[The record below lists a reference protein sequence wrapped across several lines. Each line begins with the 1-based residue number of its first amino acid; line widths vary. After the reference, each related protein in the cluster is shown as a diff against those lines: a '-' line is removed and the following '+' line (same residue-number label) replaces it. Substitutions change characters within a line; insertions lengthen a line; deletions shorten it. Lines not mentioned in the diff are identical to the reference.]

1 MSSQYL
7 IGKELCR
14 IGRAVLDLVRS
25 RHLSSVGAGGFTRSS
40 LVALGIFCALPVAAT
55 AALYLSIPDET
66 LTAAPN
72 QVLTTEVVRLPDLR
86 GQIAAIE
93 AIPDPISHDIFV
105 RPAETLSSLL
115 ARLSIRDPQAADF
128 IARHH
133 EAGPLIYPHAGQF
146 VSATANEDGLLQ
158 DLKLY
163 LDSNVTDQ
171 GSLVHVWRDGQG
183 KLSLEVAPYEY
194 EVELTLVN
202 GFVGNSV
209 DESLHQSKVPQPI
222 VRQMHSA
229 FDYDLDLVSQL
240 KKGDAYR
247 LIYET
252 KFAEGSFVR
261 YGRLL
266 AMQLDHNGQTTE
278 LFWFGGDGIG
288 GNYYDA
294 KGNIAKRIFMRV
306 PLDVKSVSSEFSPL
320 RRHPITGV
328 VRPHWGTD
336 FRAPWG
342 AIVRAAADGVV
353 TFAGVGTGYG
363 KYIRINHGPD
373 IQTLYAHLSSID
385 PDIKK
390 GSVVKHG
397 QIIGRV
403 GQTGLAT
410 GPHLHY
416 ELKMDGVQINP
427 MTVRLPDEK
436 TLSPYRYAQMEVLIA
451 PLRARLSLLKKV
463 QTVGLSR
470 LATEDKQK
478 PAH

>member
-194 EVELTLVN
+194 EVELTMVN

-390 GSVVKHG
+390 GSVVMHG

-427 MTVRLPDEK
+427 MTVRLPDER

-478 PAH
+478 TAH